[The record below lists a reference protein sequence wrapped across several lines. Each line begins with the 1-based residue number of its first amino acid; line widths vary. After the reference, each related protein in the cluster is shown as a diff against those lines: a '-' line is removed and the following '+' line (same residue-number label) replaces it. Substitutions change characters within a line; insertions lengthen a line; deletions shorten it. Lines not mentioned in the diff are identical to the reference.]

1 MMELAV
7 QDEIAHQYGYAT
19 GDAGGSASP
28 ATAATGSA
36 S

>member
-7 QDEIAHQYGYAT
+7 QDEIAQQNGYAT
-19 GDAGGSASP
+19 GDVGSASQ
-28 ATAATGSA
+28 AGAATGSA